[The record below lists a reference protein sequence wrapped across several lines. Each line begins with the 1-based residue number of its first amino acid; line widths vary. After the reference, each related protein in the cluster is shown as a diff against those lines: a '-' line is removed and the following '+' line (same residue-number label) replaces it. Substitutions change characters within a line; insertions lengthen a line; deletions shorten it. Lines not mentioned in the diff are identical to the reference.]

1 MIDDVERLREGAERA
16 FVGRELDDVLEAE
29 LALERLRRLAR
40 LVRDEAVDRASAFE
54 ILRERA
60 EGRASAPATGSWRR
74 PEDVRTRPAEP
85 ESARRAEAPRRAE
98 EAPRSEEPRGPA
110 PRREKSA
117 IEKVILGD
125 GRRQGLAEAMAKSVA
140 RQVGSSL
147 GRQIIRGVL
156 GSILKR

>member
-1 MIDDVERLREGAERA
+1 MGSFSWIPVISRAGPLSGHGLGFDHRESPAADGFLLPCLRLEN
-16 FVGRELDDVLEAE
+16 
-29 LALERLRRLAR
+29 
-40 LVRDEAVDRASAFE
+40 
-54 ILRERA
+54 
-60 EGRASAPATGSWRR
+60 
-74 PEDVRTRPAEP
+74 
-85 ESARRAEAPRRAE
+85 AE